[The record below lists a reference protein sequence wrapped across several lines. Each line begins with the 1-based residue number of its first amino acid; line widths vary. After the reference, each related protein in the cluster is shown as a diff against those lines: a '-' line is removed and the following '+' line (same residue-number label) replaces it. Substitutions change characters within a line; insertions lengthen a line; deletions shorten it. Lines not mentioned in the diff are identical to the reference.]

1 MLLDK
6 EEVGDHFDCEDCELA
21 LRCRP
26 PATTFGFS
34 LFWRVSAVVEE
45 EEIEAVAAFTDT
57 AAATVAA
64 AAAAASSAAISLR
77 TPTCILARSA
87 AALL

>member
-64 AAAAASSAAISLR
+64 AAASSAAISLR